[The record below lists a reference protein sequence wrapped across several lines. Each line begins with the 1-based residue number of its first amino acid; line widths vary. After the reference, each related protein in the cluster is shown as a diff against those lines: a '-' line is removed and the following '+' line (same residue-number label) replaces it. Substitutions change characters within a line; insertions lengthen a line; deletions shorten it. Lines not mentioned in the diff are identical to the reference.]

1 MPFANEHASENDVKK
16 FELRKIWNGFH
27 IPFQQIGLDEN
38 FHFPWTVDHE
48 RNIFLMRVHVGREEL
63 SNRCTFVLAIEGT
76 LLTAILDRAT
86 GSTANIRKETG
97 KSVWDLVRLD
107 IPSGI
112 DVDRDKALTLL
123 IEALMTYGYRGVD
136 RVLRH
141 YAVEFSF

>member
-1 MPFANEHASENDVKK
+1 MPFANEHASEDDVKK
-16 FELRKIWNGFH
+16 FGLRKIWNGFH

-38 FHFPWTVDHE
+38 FHFPWIVDHE
-48 RNIFLMRVHVGREEL
+48 RSTFLMRVHVGREEL
-63 SNRCTFVLAIEGT
+63 SNRFTFVLAIEGT

-86 GSTANIRKETG
+86 GSTANIREETG

-123 IEALMTYGYRGVD
+123 KEALMTYGYRGVD